1 MSLVDP
7 DRESNRES
15 RVEGT
20 RGEQKSAQGLTIA
33 LSELTTS
40 FAPTTQEFQP
50 QGISV
55 NAVTSPTANVR
66 IARAFGTFFKFSC
79 LNFPKANPRP
89 FQVFFMF

>member
-1 MSLVDP
+1 MSLVDS

-20 RGEQKSAQGLTIA
+20 RGEQKERAQGLTIV

-40 FAPTTQEFQP
+40 FAPSTQEFQP
-50 QGISV
+50 QGTSV

-66 IARAFGTFFKFSC
+66 IARAVGTFFKFSC
-79 LNFPKANPRP
+79 
-89 FQVFFMF
+89 